1 MTEKTGRAK
10 INEMAK
16 QLAGSTKEG
25 MEAIRQ
31 AQSSIAARMETARK
45 LESELV
51 RKARER
57 EELAQSQAAEAQTAA
72 VQSENTP
79 QVEKEAP
86 PKVSQAEAKPAPV
99 EVAAE
104 AAPVPKQIEVQ
115 EKAPEVKAPQTEQK
129 QEVPKAEKPK
139 VEAPRPQQPQQAAVQ
154 TPKAAGGDAAQVPKA
169 EGPKPAAQVPPRRAP
184 RTDLL
189 NKPIR
194 DDAAARN
201 GTRIGVPSQ
210 QQRSSFGG
218 RPQGQGGP
226 RQAGGYNRDQRPGG
240 YNREG
245 GRPQSGNRP
254 GGFNREGGRPQG
266 GNRPGGFGGQQRSGG
281 FGGGRAPMPAAPEK
295 GRVSNYDPNRSNYI
309 RVFDNDK
316 RGKNKKALDKERR
329 AQMMITD
336 DDVVRTRK
344 NRRKQNVEQKRPEAI
359 VIDHAVIT
367 TEMVMVKTLAEK
379 IGKPAAEI
387 IKKLLNMGVL
397 ATINNEIDFDT
408 AALIAADY
416 DIELEQKLD
425 QTAEDVLIAEDRE
438 DDESELTKRPPVVT
452 IMGHVDHGKT
462 SLLDAIRSTRV
473 TEGEA
478 GGITQHIGAYQ
489 VEVNGELITFL
500 DTPGHEA
507 FTAMR
512 ARGAQVTDVV
522 ILVVAADDGIMPQ
535 TIEAINHSKAAGVP
549 IIVAINKIDR
559 PNANPDR
566 VMQELTEHGLVWE
579 EWGGDTVIVPVS
591 AVTHQGLDTLL
602 EMVILVSDVL
612 ELKANPNR
620 LAKGTIVEARLDK
633 GRGPVAT
640 VLVQNGTLKV
650 GQTIVAGTCFGR
662 VRAMINDKGEKVEEA
677 LPSQPVE
684 VLGFGDVPDAGD
696 TMYAVEADKLSRQVV
711 EERKNR
717 IKNEQLKNMSKVS
730 LDDLFSQISQGQ
742 IKDLN
747 IIVKADVQGSVE
759 AVKASLEK
767 LSNDEVRVR
776 CIHGGVGGITQA
788 DVMLATASSAIIIG
802 FNVRPDATARSM
814 ADQEKVDIRL
824 YRVIYNAIEDV
835 EKAMKGMLEPIYE
848 EVVLGH
854 AQVRETFKVSAIG
867 TIAGCY
873 VQDGK
878 LTRNCSVRLIR
889 DSIVIYEGK
898 LDSLKRFKDDVREVL
913 SGFECGLSLNNF
925 NDIKVDDV
933 LEAYTVQEVER

>member
-1 MTEKTGRAK
+1 NR
-10 INEMAK
+10 
-16 QLAGSTKEG
+16 
-25 MEAIRQ
+25 
-31 AQSSIAARMETARK
+31 
-45 LESELV
+45 
-51 RKARER
+51 
-57 EELAQSQAAEAQTAA
+57 
-72 VQSENTP
+72 
-79 QVEKEAP
+79 
-86 PKVSQAEAKPAPV
+86 
-99 EVAAE
+99 
-104 AAPVPKQIEVQ
+104 
-115 EKAPEVKAPQTEQK
+115 
-129 QEVPKAEKPK
+129 
-139 VEAPRPQQPQQAAVQ
+139 
-154 TPKAAGGDAAQVPKA
+154 
-169 EGPKPAAQVPPRRAP
+169 
-184 RTDLL
+184 
-189 NKPIR
+189 
-194 DDAAARN
+194 
-201 GTRIGVPSQ
+201 
-210 QQRSSFGG
+210 
-218 RPQGQGGP
+218 GQGGNRNQGGFNRDGGNRP
-226 RQAGGYNRDQRPGG
+226 QGGYNRD
-240 YNREG
+240 G
-245 GRPQSGNRP
+245 GRDGGNRSQ
-254 GGFNREGGRPQG
+254 GGFNRDGGNRPQG
-266 GNRPGGFGGQQRSGG
+266 GQRGGFSRS
-281 FGGGRAPMPAAPEK
+281 AAPAVPVVEK
-295 GRVSNYDPNRSNYI
+295 GRVSNYDPNKSSYV

-316 RGKNKKALDKERR
+316 QRGKNKKTLDKERR
-329 AQMMITD
+329 ASMIITD

-344 NRRKQNVEQKRPEAI
+344 NRRKQPVEQKRPEAI

-367 TEMVMVKTLAEK
+367 TETVMVKTLAEK
-379 IGKPAAEI
+379 IGKPATEI
-387 IKKLLNMGVL
+387 IKKLLGMGVF

-408 AALIAADY
+408 AALVAADF

-425 QTAEDVLIAEDRE
+425 QTAEDALIAEDRE
-438 DDESELTKRPPVVT
+438 DEESELTKRPPVVT

-462 SLLDAIRSTRV
+462 SLLDAIRSSRV
-473 TEGEA
+473 QAGEA

-535 TIEAINHSKAAGVP
+535 TVEAINHSKAAGVP

-559 PNANPDR
+559 QNANPDR
-566 VMQELTEHGLVWE
+566 VMQELTEHGLVWDG
-579 EWGGDTVIVPVS
+579 WGGDTVIVPVS
-591 AVTHQGLDTLL
+591 ALTHEGLDTLL

-620 LAKGTIVEARLDK
+620 KAKGTIVEARLDK

-650 GQTIVAGTCFGR
+650 GDTIVAGTAFGR
-662 VRAMINDKGEKVEEA
+662 VRAMVDHTGAKMDAAGPA
-677 LPSQPVE
+677 QPVE

-711 EERKNR
+711 EERKTR
-717 IKNEQLKNMSKVS
+717 IKNEQLKNMSKVN

-767 LSNDEVRVR
+767 LSNEQVRVR

-802 FNVRPDATARSM
+802 FNVRPDSTARTM

-835 EKAMKGMLEPIYE
+835 EKAMKGMLEPVFE
-848 EVVLGH
+848 EVQLGR
-854 AQVRETFKVSAIG
+854 AQVRETFKVSSIG

-873 VQDGK
+873 VQEGK
-878 LTRNCSVRLIR
+878 LTRSCSVRLIR

-913 SGFECGLSLNNF
+913 TGFECGLSLNNF
-925 NDIKVDDV
+925 NDIKIDDII
-933 LEAYTVQEVER
+933 EAYTVQEVEQ